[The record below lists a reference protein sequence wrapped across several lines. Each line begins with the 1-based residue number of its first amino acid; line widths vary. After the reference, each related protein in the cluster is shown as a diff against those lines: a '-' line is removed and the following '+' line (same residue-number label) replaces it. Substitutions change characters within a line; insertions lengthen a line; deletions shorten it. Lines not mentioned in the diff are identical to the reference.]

1 MWRWT
6 VINKRIMT
14 AAVLVTVAAM
24 ALAVVGSAAAGDAGA
39 QQVSG
44 SDAFGMVSGSLEG
57 AMMDA
62 PDSFVSFLGTRV
74 LTPSGQLTWRAPVIF
89 VGCVSGRGCGT
100 LLLEGHAHYRFQPG
114 TTYYD
119 FELGGYQPG
128 TVGDPAVWIGG
139 SSVYR
144 IAGGTGELEGA
155 SGSLVFT
162 ETAFLSAHTYRG
174 VINV

>member
-1 MWRWT
+1 M
-6 VINKRIMT
+6 IEKRIMA

-24 ALAVVGSAAAGDAGA
+24 GLAVAGSATAGGVGA
-39 QQVSG
+39 QRVSG
-44 SDAFGMVSGSLEG
+44 GEAFGIVSGSLEG
-57 AMMDA
+57 EMTDA
-62 PDSFVSFLGTRV
+62 PDSFASFLRTRV
-74 LTPSGQLTWRAPVIF
+74 LTPSGELTWRAPVIF

-119 FELGGYQPG
+119 FEQGGYQPG
-128 TVGDPAVWIGG
+128 TVGDPEAWISG

-162 ETAFLSAHTYRG
+162 ETAFLSAHTYSG
-174 VINV
+174 VVSV